1 MAKNSKK
8 SGKETICKKSIYATE
23 VLRLMDEDYSYQES
37 LNIVLSKYP
46 ECRKAEI
53 ENELNLYI

>member
-1 MAKNSKK
+1 
-8 SGKETICKKSIYATE
+8 
-23 VLRLMDEDYSYQES
+23 MDEDYSYQES

-46 ECRKAEI
+46 LAKKAEI